1 VVVSRG
7 NDEEKNESII
17 HRLKKEL
24 RAPEVMRRFRV
35 KATDF
40 TRMRVLSW
48 PVVIVL
54 MLRGQKV
61 ALQTA
66 VNKFFSAVGQ
76 VWAVV
81 TASAYSQA
89 RQKVQPEVF
98 VHLNT
103 VMCEEFYTRYGAD
116 NEVVSWHGQRVLGV
130 DGSYLN
136 LPDTEETR
144 REFSVQTNQHQGG
157 EQVQALASV
166 LYDLRNDIGLSAA
179 LGPKQA
185 EKNLLFGTHL
195 AVTEPG
201 DVVVCDR
208 AYADY
213 SVLATL
219 VARQCHFVIRF
230 PRQSFTAVN
239 AFWMARAQERVVTLA
254 VTAKAR
260 AYVAEHH
267 LPTTVRVRLVKVP
280 LPSGEVEVLGTDLL
294 DAQTY
299 PAAEFKVVYGWRWN
313 HETYHD
319 RLKNIF
325 EVERFSGT
333 SVQALKQDF
342 YGVVFLATLE
352 SILSKPAQAVL
363 TAQGEVRECRYAP
376 QVNRAVSYVT
386 VLEHIVQLL
395 ADTRRSPAST
405 LAAIERLLL
414 TTPTRQRPGR
424 QFKRNKRSA
433 AHRLRFAKYGKRVLA

>member
-1 VVVSRG
+1 
-7 NDEEKNESII
+7 
-17 HRLKKEL
+17 
-24 RAPEVMRRFRV
+24 
-35 KATDF
+35 
-40 TRMRVLSW
+40 
-48 PVVIVL
+48 
-54 MLRGQKV
+54 
-61 ALQTA
+61 
-66 VNKFFSAVGQ
+66 
-76 VWAVV
+76 
-81 TASAYSQA
+81 
-89 RQKVQPEVF
+89 VF
-98 VHLNT
+98 VHLNA
-103 VMCEEFYTRYGAD
+103 VAGEEFYTRYGAD
-116 NEVVSWHGQRVLGV
+116 NEVVLWHGQRVLGV

-144 REFSVQTNQHQGG
+144 REFSVQTNQHEGG

-195 AVTEPG
+195 AATRAG
-201 DVVVCDR
+201 DVLVGDR

-219 VARQCHFVIRF
+219 VARGCHFVIRF
-230 PRQSFTAVN
+230 PHQSFTPVN
-239 AFWMARAQERVVTLA
+239 AFWTARAQERVVTLA
-254 VTAKAR
+254 VTSKAR

-267 LPTTVRVRLVKVP
+267 LPTTLRVRLLKVI
-280 LPSGEVEVLGTDLL
+280 LANGEVEVLGTDLL

-325 EVERFSGT
+325 EIERFSGQ
-333 SVQALKQDF
+333 SVQTIKQDF
-342 YGVVFLATLE
+342 YGVIFLATLE
-352 SILSKPAQAVL
+352 SILSKPAQAAL
-363 TAQGEVRECRYAP
+363 TAQGEAREGRSVP

-386 VLEHIVQLL
+386 VLEHVVPLL
-395 ADTRRSPAST
+395 ADARRSPAST

-424 QFKRNKRSA
+424 RFPRHKRSA
-433 AHRLRFAKYGKRVLA
+433 AHRLRFAKYGKRILA

>member
-1 VVVSRG
+1 
-7 NDEEKNESII
+7 
-17 HRLKKEL
+17 
-24 RAPEVMRRFRV
+24 MRRFRV

-40 TRMRVLSW
+40 TRVRVLSW

-66 VNKFFSAVGQ
+66 VNKFFSAVGR
-76 VWAVV
+76 VWEVV

-89 RQKVQPEVF
+89 RQKVQPAVF

-103 VMCEEFYTRYGAD
+103 VACEEFYTRYGED
-116 NEVVSWHGQRVLGV
+116 QEVVLWHGQRVLGV
-130 DGSYLN
+130 EGSYLN

-144 REFSVQTNQHQGG
+144 REFSVQTNQHVGG

-166 LYDLRNDIGLSAA
+166 LYDLRNDLGLSAA

-185 EKNLLFGTHL
+185 EKNLLVGTHL
-195 AVTEPG
+195 AAMQVG

-213 SVLATL
+213 SVMATL
-219 VARQCHFVIRF
+219 VARGCHFVIRF

-239 AFWMARAQERVVTLA
+239 AFWTARAQERVVTLE
-254 VTAKAR
+254 VTSKAR
-260 AYVAEHH
+260 AYVAQQQ
-267 LPTTVRVRLVKVP
+267 LPTTLRVRLVKVV
-280 LPSGEVEVLGTDLL
+280 LASGEVEVLGTDLL
-294 DAQTY
+294 DRTTY

-325 EVERFSGT
+325 ELERFSGH
-333 SVQALKQDF
+333 SVQAITQDF
-342 YGVVFLATLE
+342 YGVIFLATLE
-352 SILSKPAQAVL
+352 SILSKPAQAAL
-363 TAQGEVRECRYAP
+363 TAQGAARECCYAP

-386 VLEHIVQLL
+386 VLEHVVQLL
-395 ADTRRSPAST
+395 GDSRRSPAST
-405 LAAIERLLL
+405 LVAIERLLL

-424 QFKRNKRSA
+424 LVKRRKRSA
-433 AHRLRFAKYGKRVLA
+433 AHRLRFAK